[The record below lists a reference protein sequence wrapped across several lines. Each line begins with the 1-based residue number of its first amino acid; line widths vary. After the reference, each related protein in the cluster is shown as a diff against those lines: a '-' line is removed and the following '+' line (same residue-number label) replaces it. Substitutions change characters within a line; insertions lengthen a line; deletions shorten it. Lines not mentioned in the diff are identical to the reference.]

1 MNDDRA
7 RSRCWELGQTRLR
20 AHSVSSVLKNLSIFP
35 FQRGV

>member
-7 RSRCWELGQTRLR
+7 RSRRAELGQMRLR
-20 AHSVSSVLKNLSIFP
+20 AHSVSSVPKNLSILP